1 MGVGGSDFGEEG
13 GDGCQPAGVGLKV
26 GQVGG
31 AGQDLEAGG
40 GDAFGQHG
48 GAGLAADDVEVT
60 DQHKGPGGDIG
71 QPGPMP
77 RAPGP
82 VGRGPRR

>member
-1 MGVGGSDFGEEG
+1 
-13 GDGCQPAGVGLKV
+13 VGLEV

-48 GAGLAADDVEVT
+48 GAGLAVDDVEVT
-60 DQHKGPGGDIG
+60 D
-71 QPGPMP
+71 
-77 RAPGP
+77 
-82 VGRGPRR
+82 